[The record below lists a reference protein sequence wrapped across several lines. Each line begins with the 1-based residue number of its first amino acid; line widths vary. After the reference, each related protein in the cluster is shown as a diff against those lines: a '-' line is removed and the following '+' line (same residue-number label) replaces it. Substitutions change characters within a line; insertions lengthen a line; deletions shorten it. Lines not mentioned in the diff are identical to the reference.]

1 MTNGFK
7 LSLYSLKMICCA
19 ETYWIEVTV
28 ISYWIEVTVISYWIE
43 VTVISYW
50 IEVTVISY
58 RASTFVEYVK
68 WKCKND
74 L

>member
-28 ISYWIEVTVISYWIE
+28 ISYWIEVTVISY
-43 VTVISYW
+43 
-50 IEVTVISY
+50 